1 MYSRM
6 YFVFIK
12 PTGSTRCLLR
22 FLYIFEMWFCNFS
35 DALHASPFEFD
46 FTLETAPS
54 FLTQINTLTNEKA
67 AEVLRAFQSLFS
79 HTDEKILDGYM
90 RMGAEGGGW

>member
-35 DALHASPFEFD
+35 DALHAVPFEFD

-54 FLTQINTLTNEKA
+54 FLTQINTLTNEKLLRS
-67 AEVLRAFQSLFS
+67 AEGFPEPFQS
-79 HTDEKILDGYM
+79 H
-90 RMGAEGGGW
+90 